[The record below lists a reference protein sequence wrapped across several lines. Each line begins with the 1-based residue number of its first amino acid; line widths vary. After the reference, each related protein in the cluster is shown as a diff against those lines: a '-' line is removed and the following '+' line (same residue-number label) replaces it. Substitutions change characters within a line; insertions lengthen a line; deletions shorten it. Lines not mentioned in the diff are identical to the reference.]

1 VHGVAVVVSIR
12 DLRDLV
18 TDDDDQYDIGFV
30 LWMLG
35 TLMFLCLSAVN
46 WHKFD
51 PQTFGIGFGAVLAA
65 GGAMSWLRKD
75 KE

>member
-1 VHGVAVVVSIR
+1 VRGIALDVSLR

-35 TLMFLCLSAVN
+35 TLMFLVLSGIN
-46 WHKFD
+46 WQKFD
-51 PQTFGIGFGAVLAA
+51 PWTWGGGFGAVLAA
-65 GGAMSWLRKD
+65 GGAMSWMRKD
-75 KE
+75 RE

>member
-1 VHGVAVVVSIR
+1 MHGVAVVVSLR

-35 TLMFLCLSAVN
+35 TVMFLALSGVN

-65 GGAMSWLRKD
+65 GGAMSWMRRD
-75 KE
+75 RE